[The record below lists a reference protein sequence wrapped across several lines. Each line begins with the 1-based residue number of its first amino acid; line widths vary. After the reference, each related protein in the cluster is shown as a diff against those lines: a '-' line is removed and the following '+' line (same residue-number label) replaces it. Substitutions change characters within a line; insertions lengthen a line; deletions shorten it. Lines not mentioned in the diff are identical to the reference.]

1 MNSQWLKTEHHRLHV
16 VEEWPD
22 GPQKEAALSAI
33 RSKLASLMHYLP
45 PESRGSG
52 CEICLSRT
60 ANSALFRVHVSR
72 RAIEEARA
80 GLAA

>member
-22 GPQKEAALSAI
+22 SPHKEAALNAI
-33 RSKLASLMHYLP
+33 RSKLASLMHSLP
-45 PESRGSG
+45 PESSGSG
-52 CEICLSRT
+52 CEICLSRP
-60 ANSALFRVHVSR
+60 ASSALFRVHLSR
-72 RAIEEARA
+72 RATDKARA

>member
-22 GPQKEAALSAI
+22 GPHKEAALNSI
-33 RSKLASLMHYLP
+33 RSKLASLMRGLP
-45 PESRGSG
+45 PGSQG
-52 CEICLSRT
+52 PACEVCLGRQAS
-60 ANSALFRVHVSR
+60 SLLFRLHPLR
-72 RAIEEARA
+72 RSTDEVPA